1 VYCTLDHC
9 EKTYM
14 ENIVIMGKGSTPRKA
29 NHKKFMDNFDK
40 IFNKK
45 LTKGTECEHRTR
57 EDERLAKRRQTSL
70 AYYVSSVGS
79 SDNKIRD

>member
-1 VYCTLDHC
+1 
-9 EKTYM
+9 M

-45 LTKGTECEHRTR
+45 LTEGTEYEHRTR

-79 SDNKIRD
+79 PDNKIRD